1 MNKIYKTQDPKYG
14 IKNNR
19 LVNMKTG
26 IEIPENEPVF
36 MLRAKD
42 INAESTIMYYA
53 SLCCNDDHR
62 DVVFHIGHDFI
73 RFKNK
78 HPNEVFEP
86 DT

>member
-26 IEIPENEPVF
+26 IEIPEDELVF

-42 INAESTIMYYA
+42 INAESAIFYY
-53 SLCCNDDHR
+53 SSICCNENHR
-62 DVVFHIGHDFI
+62 KAVMKRVINFHN
-73 RFKNK
+73 FKARNRYK
-78 HPNEVFEP
+78 TGEPNS
-86 DT
+86 